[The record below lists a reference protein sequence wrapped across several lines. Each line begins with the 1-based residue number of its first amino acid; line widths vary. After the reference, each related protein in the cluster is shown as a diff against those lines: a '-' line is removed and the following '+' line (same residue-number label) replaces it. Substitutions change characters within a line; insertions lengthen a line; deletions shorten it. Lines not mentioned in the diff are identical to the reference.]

1 MKKKFGIYAVI
12 WAVALVVFNV
22 VSFTIALNT
31 GKELNASFFIGYGAV
46 TVAFIGQLLCAYFA
60 FRADSLKKFF
70 YNVSLISLSY
80 GGLVAMLVLG
90 SLTMLIPDTVSF
102 VGIIACAVVL
112 GAYIITVAKAKL
124 AIEAVEQTDAKIKT
138 QTQTQFIR
146 LLTAYAESLKGYAA
160 DDNAKQACEK
170 VYEAVRYSDPVSNPL
185 LSGIESEIS
194 VKFSAFSDSVKN
206 KADNSR
212 QLAEELCRLIS
223 ERNAKVKAL
232 K

>member
-1 MKKKFGIYAVI
+1 MKKKFGIYTVI

-46 TVAFIGQLLCAYFA
+46 TAAFIGQLFCAYFA

-90 SLTMLIPDTVSF
+90 SLTMLTPDTFSF

-138 QTQTQFIR
+138 QTQFIR
-146 LLTAYAESLKGYAA
+146 LLTAESLKGYAA
-160 DDNAKQACEK
+160 DDNARQACDK
-170 VYEAVRYSDPVSNPL
+170 VYDAVRYSDPVSNPL

>member
-22 VSFTIALNT
+22 VSFTVALNT

-46 TVAFIGQLLCAYFA
+46 TAAFIGQLLCAYFA

-90 SLTMLIPDTVSF
+90 SLTMLIPDTFSF

-112 GAYIITVAKAKL
+112 AAYIITVAKAKL
-124 AIEAVEQTDAKIKT
+124 AIEAVEQ
-138 QTQTQFIR
+138 FIR
-146 LLTAYAESLKGYAA
+146 LLTADAESLKGHAA
-160 DDNAKQACEK
+160 DDNARQACEK

-185 LSGIESEIS
+185 LSGIESDIS

>member
-22 VSFTIALNT
+22 VSFTVALNT
-31 GKELNASFFIGYGAV
+31 GKEMNASFFIGYGAV
-46 TVAFIGQLLCAYFA
+46 TAAFIGQLLCAYFA

-102 VGIIACAVVL
+102 VGIIACTVVL

-138 QTQTQFIR
+138 QTQFIR
-146 LLTAYAESLKGYAA
+146 LLTADAESLKGYAA
-160 DDNAKQACEK
+160 DDNARRACEK
-170 VYEAVRYSDPVSNPL
+170 VYEAVRYSDPVSNPV

>member
-1 MKKKFGIYAVI
+1 MSA
-12 WAVALVVFNV
+12 
-22 VSFTIALNT
+22 
-31 GKELNASFFIGYGAV
+31 
-46 TVAFIGQLLCAYFA
+46 
-60 FRADSLKKFF
+60 AD
-70 YNVSLISLSY
+70 
-80 GGLVAMLVLG
+80 
-90 SLTMLIPDTVSF
+90 
-102 VGIIACAVVL
+102 
-112 GAYIITVAKAKL
+112 
-124 AIEAVEQTDAKIKT
+124 
-138 QTQTQFIR
+138 
-146 LLTAYAESLKGYAA
+146 AESLKGYAA

-206 KADNSR
+206 SADNSR

>member
-1 MKKKFGIYAVI
+1 
-12 WAVALVVFNV
+12 
-22 VSFTIALNT
+22 
-31 GKELNASFFIGYGAV
+31 
-46 TVAFIGQLLCAYFA
+46 
-60 FRADSLKKFF
+60 
-70 YNVSLISLSY
+70 
-80 GGLVAMLVLG
+80 MLVLG
-90 SLTMLIPDTVSF
+90 SLTMLIPDTFSF

-138 QTQTQFIR
+138 QTQFIR
-146 LLTAYAESLKGYAA
+146 LLTADAESLKGYAA
-160 DDNAKQACEK
+160 DDNARQACDK

-185 LSGIESEIS
+185 LSGIESDTS

-206 KADNSR
+206 SADNSR

>member
-22 VSFTIALNT
+22 VSFTVALNT

-46 TVAFIGQLLCAYFA
+46 TAAFIGQLLCAYFA

-90 SLTMLIPDTVSF
+90 SLTMLIPDTFSF

-138 QTQTQFIR
+138 QFIR
-146 LLTAYAESLKGYAA
+146 LLTADAESLKGYAA
-160 DDNAKQACEK
+160 DDNARQACDK

-185 LSGIESEIS
+185 LSGIESDIS

-206 KADNSR
+206 SADNSR

>member
-12 WAVALVVFNV
+12 WAVALVIFNV

-31 GKELNASFFIGYGAV
+31 GKELNSSFFIGYIAV
-46 TVAFIGQLLCAYFA
+46 TAAFIGQLLCAYFA

-90 SLTMLIPDTVSF
+90 SLTMLIPDALSF
-102 VGIIACAVVL
+102 VGIIACVVVL
-112 GAYIITVAKAKL
+112 GVYIITVAKAKL
-124 AIEAVEQTDAKIKT
+124 AIETVEQTDAKIR
-138 QTQTQFIR
+138 TQTQFIR
-146 LLTAYAESLKGYAA
+146 LLTADAESLKGYAA
-160 DDNAKQACEK
+160 DDNSKQACDK
-170 VYEAVRYSDPVSNPL
+170 VYEAVRYSDPMSNPV
-185 LSGIESEIS
+185 LSGIESDIS